1 MKKVNIDSID
11 SYNRLYGLT
20 TKHPLVASVDLKE
33 CSHYANNI
41 EIECDLYGLFLKNT
55 SYCSLKYGRKNYDFQ
70 AGTVVSMAPGQT
82 VTMDIAPEEI
92 SLDVFGIVFHP
103 DLIYGTTLAE
113 AINQFN
119 FFSYSELES
128 LHLSE
133 TEREKFLFYFNI
145 IRDELEHPIDSHT
158 AAVISTNIQLLLE
171 HLQRFY
177 DRQFTTRHKANSNVV
192 RDFEKNLKQYL
203 SSESLKVTPNV
214 AFFADKASLSVG
226 YFSDLIRKEIGTTP
240 KDMIDLFLISEA
252 KRRLRATNDDISVI
266 AYSLGFEY
274 PAHFTR
280 LFKRLEG
287 ITPSEFRTRLN

>member
-1 MKKVNIDSID
+1 MKSVFIDSID
-11 SYNRLYGLT
+11 GYNRLYGLT
-20 TKHPLVASVDLKE
+20 TRHPLVAAVDLRE
-33 CSHYANNI
+33 CGSYANNI
-41 EIECDLYGLFLKNT
+41 EIKSDLYGLFLKNT

-82 VTMDIAPEEI
+82 VVMDIAPEEI

-103 DLIYGTTLAE
+103 DLIYGTTLADS
-113 AINQFN
+113 IQRYN

-133 TEREKFLFYFNI
+133 KEREKFLFYFNI
-145 IRDELEHPIDSHT
+145 IRDELEQPIDSHS

-177 DRQFTTRHKANSNVV
+177 DRQFTTRHKANSTVV
-192 RDFEKNLKQYL
+192 RDFEKNLRHYF
-203 SSESLKVTPNV
+203 SSGTIRLTPNV
-214 AFFADKASLSVG
+214 ALFAELASLSPG
-226 YFSDLIRKEIGTTP
+226 YFSDLIRKETGMGP
-240 KDMIDLFLISEA
+240 KDMINLFLVAEA
-252 KRRLRATNDDISVI
+252 KKRLRTSADDISDI
-266 AYSLGFEY
+266 ARGLGFEY

-287 ITPSEFRTRLN
+287 ITPSEFRIKIN